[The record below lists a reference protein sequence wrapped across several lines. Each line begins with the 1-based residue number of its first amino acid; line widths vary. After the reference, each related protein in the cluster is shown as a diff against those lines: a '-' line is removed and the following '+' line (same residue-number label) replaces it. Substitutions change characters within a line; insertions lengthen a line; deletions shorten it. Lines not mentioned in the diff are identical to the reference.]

1 MALLPKLD
9 VIAGESLTSFLNRV
23 ARFHCNVGLSQFL
36 NIIELSQQD
45 AMLPEPATLVRISA
59 LTGQPPEVL
68 ARMAFVRTGTRQRII
83 ADERVGEG
91 FFTVSKRRFCSTCL
105 VEDGQFGSESH
116 GMPVG
121 RLAWQIEP
129 IRICDL
135 HGQLLQGDDIQS
147 FANRFLSLP
156 ELKSDMAQLDAMALA
171 AEKREPTSLQNY
183 IMNRIC
189 GKSGPAWLD
198 GQQMDLASRA
208 CEMLGIVI
216 VQGSGVDL
224 KSVTNEQWCE
234 AGDIGY
240 GFASRGKTG
249 IYEGLKTVYDRHIRS
264 GKSGGPQ
271 KAFGRLFQWLQYHRN
286 DKSRGSIRE
295 VVREFILDHFPFE
308 IGFNL
313 FAEPVREVRVHT
325 VTSLSRLTK
334 LHPVS
339 LRHAA
344 EVAGLIEIREGG
356 GPAHQIFPAE
366 MGEDLAKR
374 MRQSMPTNALSTY
387 LNCNRVQS
395 EQLVRTGIIPR
406 ILTSAS
412 VKGGIL
418 TNVGIDDVDE
428 FLKKLLEKAEKRCK
442 TSDGM
447 ADIITASQ
455 RTHVPV
461 VDIVKAILAGDL
473 TKVEILD
480 PNLKFKGL
488 LVDTSEIR
496 KVISCV
502 KTPGFVWK
510 SEAAHLL
517 GLNAQDLSKLADMR
531 HANGSPIFTVHF
543 EEAEGLQAQQMID
556 LKDVHAFQSEYILL
570 KEYASHL
577 QQTPSV
583 VSMRLKELGVEA
595 IASHPRLSRKIYR
608 RADIPL

>member
-1 MALLPKLD
+1 MALLPKLG
-9 VIAGESLTSFLNRV
+9 VIAGESLTSYLNRI

-45 AMLPEPATLVRISA
+45 AMIPDHATMVRISA
-59 LTGQPPEVL
+59 LTGQSAEVL

-83 ADERVGEG
+83 AGERVGEG
-91 FFTVSKRRFCSTCL
+91 FFTASKRRFCPTCL
-105 VEDGQFGSESH
+105 VEDNQAASESH
-116 GMPVG
+116 GMLVG

-129 IRICDL
+129 IRVCDL
-135 HGQLLQGDDIQS
+135 HGQLLQGDDIQP

-156 ELKSDMAQLDAMALA
+156 ELKSDMAQLEAMALA

-183 IMNRIC
+183 IMNRIY

-198 GQQMDLASRA
+198 GQQLNLTSRA
-208 CEMLGIVI
+208 CEMLGIIV
-216 VQGSGVDL
+216 VQGSDVDL
-224 KSVTNEQWCE
+224 KNVANEQWCE

-240 GFASRGKTG
+240 SFASRGKAG
-249 IYEGLKTVYDRHIRS
+249 IYEGLKIVYDRHIHS

-271 KAFGRLFQWLQYHRN
+271 KAFGRLFQWLQYHRK

-295 VVREFILDHFPFE
+295 VVREFILDHFPLE

-334 LHPVS
+334 IHPVS

-344 EVAGLIEIREGG
+344 EVTGLIDICEEGG
-356 GPAHQIFPAE
+356 PSRQVFSAE
-366 MGEDLAKR
+366 MGEALAKR
-374 MRQSMPTNALSTY
+374 MRQSIPVNALSTY

-406 ILTSAS
+406 ILTNAS

-442 TSDGM
+442 ASNGM
-447 ADIITASQ
+447 ADIISASQ

-461 VDIVKAILAGDL
+461 VDIVNAILEGDL

-496 KVISCV
+496 KVVSCV
-502 KTPGFVWK
+502 KSPGFVWK
-510 SEAAHLL
+510 SEAAHIL
-517 GLNAQDLSKLADMR
+517 GLDTQDVSKLADMR
-531 HANGSPIFTVHF
+531 YTNGSPIFTVHF
-543 EEAEGLQAQQMID
+543 EEAGGLQPKQMID

-570 KEYASHL
+570 KEYAAHL
-577 QQTPSV
+577 QQTPPV
-583 VSMRLKELGVEA
+583 VSMKLKKLGVEA
-595 IASHPRLSRKIYR
+595 IASPRNLSRKIYR
-608 RADIPL
+608 IADIPL